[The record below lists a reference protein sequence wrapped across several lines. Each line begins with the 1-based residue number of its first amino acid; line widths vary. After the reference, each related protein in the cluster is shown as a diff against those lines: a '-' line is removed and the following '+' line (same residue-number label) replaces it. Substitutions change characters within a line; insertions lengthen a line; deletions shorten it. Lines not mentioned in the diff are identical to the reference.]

1 MAHVSQLPAAAVAAL
16 LMTTLQKLV
25 RLAPC
30 RAGRRQVGRREEGKL
45 EHCATGREIPWESER
60 FSILLFS
67 RRK

>member
-30 RAGRRQVGRREEGKL
+30 RARGSQVGRSDKHFQHFL
-45 EHCATGREIPWESER
+45 S
-60 FSILLFS
+60 
-67 RRK
+67 